1 MTPDEFINDSIER
14 GSLDGLA
21 DLNRDRS
28 WIFLISEAEAYCD
41 MEGIDSFID
50 KYGAAGVLQCAEAF
64 RIIGASDIADGLIS
78 VSGSLPDVSEILLSD
93 VNSLITERAGYDY
106 EAIRR
111 VAQDILTRSG
121 AL

>member
-14 GSLDGLA
+14 GALDGLA

>member
-14 GSLDGLA
+14 GALDGLVNL
-21 DLNRDRS
+21 DKDRT
-28 WIFLISEAEAYCD
+28 WIFLVSEAEVYCD

-50 KYGAAGVLQCAEAF
+50 KYGTDGVLQCAEAF
-64 RIIGASDIADGLIS
+64 RIIGASEIADGL
-78 VSGSLPDVSEILLSD
+78 SLICSSLMDVPEVLLSD

-111 VAQDILTRSG
+111 VAKDVLTRSG
-121 AL
+121 GL